1 MNINRSVFGIYHPLH
16 KLCLLFADVALI
28 AIAFALATLI
38 RLNSAPIYTNL
49 EYAGINLILIFTLFL
64 GGAYSSSEVGAPPK
78 LPLKTFFTVLAG
90 AIPGIFFIY
99 TLGPERFTSLF
110 GRGVFPIALFLF
122 GVFAVIS
129 RFVIN
134 HLFIEQ
140 GKSRRALLLGADPV
154 NEVIDPSFKQQIRLE
169 IEYAKTYLL
178 SNYKHH
184 SYAVIVILP
193 AYLPTQEEQQQLIQL
208 RLSGIPVLSLSDFIE
223 SHLFLVPVHEIEDD
237 WFIKAQGFAMLHN
250 SVVTRIKRG
259 IDILVA
265 LLLAVLSLPVTIV
278 AAIAIKLTSSGSIFF
293 SQTRVGLR
301 GKEFNLYKFRT
312 MVADAESE
320 GAQWASDNDPR
331 ITKVGRFLRKTR
343 IDELPQCWNILRGEM
358 SIIGPR
364 PERPEFTNMLKEEI
378 PYYDLRHLV
387 KPGLSGWA
395 QVMYPYGASKEDALH
410 KLQYDLFYIKN
421 QSQLLDLHILLRT
434 ALVTFQRSGR

>member
-1 MNINRSVFGIYHPLH
+1 MNINRSVFGIHHPLH
-16 KLCLLFADVALI
+16 KLCLLLADVSSI
-28 AIAFALATLI
+28 AIAFSLATLI
-38 RLNSAPIYTNL
+38 RLNSTLTYTNV

-64 GGAYSSSEVGAPPK
+64 GGAYSSGEVGAPPK

-90 AIPGIFFIY
+90 AVPSVLFIY
-99 TLGPERFTSLF
+99 MLGPERFTSLF
-110 GRGVFPIALFLF
+110 GRGVFPFALLLF

-129 RFVIN
+129 RFIIN

-140 GKSRRALLLGADPV
+140 GKSRRALLLGSESLNA
-154 NEVIDPSFKQQIRLE
+154 VIDPSFKQQIRLE
-169 IEYAKTYLL
+169 IEHAKTYQL
-178 SNYKHH
+178 SNYEQH

-193 AYLPTQEEQQQLIQL
+193 EYSPTKEEQQQLIQL
-208 RLSGIPVLSLSDFIE
+208 RLSGVPVLSLSDFIE

-237 WFIKAQGFAMLHN
+237 WFITAQGFSMLHN

-259 IDILVA
+259 TDILAA
-265 LLLAVLSLPVTIV
+265 LLLALFSLPVTIIS
-278 AAIAIKLTSSGSIFF
+278 AIAIKLTSSGPLFF

-312 MVADAESE
+312 MITDAELE
-320 GAQWASDNDPR
+320 GAQWATDNDPR
-331 ITKVGRFLRKTR
+331 ITNVGHFLRRTR

-364 PERPEFTNMLKEEI
+364 PERPEFTNMLKKEI
-378 PYYDLRHLV
+378 PYYDLRHIV

-421 QSQLLDLHILLRT
+421 QSQLLDLNILLRT